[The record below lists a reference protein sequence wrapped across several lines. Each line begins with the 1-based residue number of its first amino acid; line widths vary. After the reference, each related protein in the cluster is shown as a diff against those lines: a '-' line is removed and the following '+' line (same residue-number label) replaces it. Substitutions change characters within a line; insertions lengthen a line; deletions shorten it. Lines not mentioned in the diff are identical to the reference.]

1 MIIIVICTTY
11 DTFMINNI
19 ILFCFF
25 QEIYTLVILFHSY
38 NKSMNSFTNERD
50 LYENISYFLVS
61 DIRSHS
67 LIIRHLTFH
76 GYVFSM
82 NYQVSCS

>member
-1 MIIIVICTTY
+1 MKIIVICTIY

-19 ILFCFF
+19 ILFCSF

-50 LYENISYFLVS
+50 LIF
-61 DIRSHS
+61 
-67 LIIRHLTFH
+67 
-76 GYVFSM
+76 
-82 NYQVSCS
+82 